1 MRKLSQREL
10 LDEGFGSMLS
20 GLARGARNAI
30 GSVAT
35 AMAPETMGALSKGA
49 SIASGAVERIRSGS
63 PRASAGTFFDSEDGK
78 REFKDIKLGKETK
91 LPNQNFKIEVK
102 SGYYLNSVGGD
113 QIEEKDLSGGY
124 VVLRRKK
131 RGGAGGFDNEIIEV
145 WDSNNKRLNEKP
157 IKAGTDIPTATTG
170 QDGKPEA
177 DGKPEEGKGEGTASP
192 RDGRDGRDGRDA
204 TSNAPPEPEPKPEPK
219 PEPEPESEPEPET
232 EPEPSK
238 PKFFASLKQWKID
251 NIGPEAGTVSI
262 TGIQLKEFLKTLKVE
277 DPDRVLKQAD
287 IKVNGAIPKNT
298 KLGTLESIIKSRGL
312 VAESIRSQKNI
323 LRRLNIER
331 YK

>member
-35 AMAPETMGALSKGA
+35 AVAPETMGALGKGA
-49 SIASGAVERIRSGS
+49 SIAANAVERIRSGS

-124 VVLRRKK
+124 IVLRRKK

-145 WDSNNKRLNEKP
+145 WDSSNKRLNEEP
-157 IKAGTDIPTATTG
+157 IKAGSDDPPAATTG
-170 QDGKPEA
+170 QDG
-177 DGKPEEGKGEGTASP
+177 GPEEGEGEGTASP

-204 TSNAPPEPEPKPEPK
+204 TSSAPPK
-219 PEPEPESEPEPET
+219 PEPESEP

-251 NIGPEAGTVSI
+251 NIGPEAGAVSV

-298 KLGTLESIIKSRGL
+298 KIGDLASIIKSRGL
-312 VAESIRSQKNI
+312 VAESIQSQKNI
-323 LRRLNIER
+323 LRCLNIER

>member
-10 LDEGFGSMLS
+10 LEEGFGSMLS

-35 AMAPETMGALSKGA
+35 AVAPETMGALRKGA
-49 SIASGAVERIRSGS
+49 NLASGAVERVMSGS

-124 VVLRRKK
+124 VVLQRKK

-145 WDSNNKRLNEKP
+145 WDSNNKRLNDKP
-157 IKAGTDIPTATTG
+157 IKAGSDDPSAATTG
-170 QDGKPEA
+170 TDGKPGT
-177 DGKPEEGKGEGTASP
+177 DGK
-192 RDGRDGRDGRDA
+192 DGRDV
-204 TSNAPPEPEPKPEPK
+204 TTPLPPSPPEPEA
-219 PEPEPESEPEPET
+219 EPEVEPG
-232 EPEPSK
+232 K

-251 NIGPEAGTVSI
+251 NVGPDAGTVSI

-323 LRRLNIER
+323 LRVFKDLRFN
-331 YK
+331 

>member
-1 MRKLSQREL
+1 
-10 LDEGFGSMLS
+10 
-20 GLARGARNAI
+20 
-30 GSVAT
+30 
-35 AMAPETMGALSKGA
+35 MGALKKGA
-49 SIASGAVERIRSGS
+49 GIAAGAVERIRSGS
-63 PRASAGTFFDSEDGK
+63 PSAAVGSFFDSEDGK
-78 REFKDIKLGKETK
+78 REFKDIEIGKESK
-91 LPNQNFKIEVK
+91 KMANQNWKIPII
-102 SGYYLNSVGGD
+102 SGFYLNSVGGD

-145 WDSNNKRLNEKP
+145 WDSNNKRLNDKP
-157 IKAGTDIPTATTG
+157 IKAGSDDPSAATTG
-170 QDGKPEA
+170 TDGKPGA
-177 DGKPEEGKGEGTASP
+177 DGKPGTDGKPGADGGTSTG
-192 RDGRDGRDGRDA
+192 RDGQDGRDGRDIT
-204 TSNAPPEPEPKPEPK
+204 TSPPPSPPEPEA
-219 PEPEPESEPEPET
+219 EPEVKPN
-232 EPEPSK
+232 K

-251 NIGPEAGTVSI
+251 NVGPEAGTVSI

-323 LRRLNIER
+323 LRQFNIKR

>member
-1 MRKLSQREL
+1 MRKISQREL

-35 AMAPETMGALSKGA
+35 AVAPETMGALGKGA
-49 SIASGAVERIRSGS
+49 SIAANAVERIRSGS
-63 PRASAGTFFDSEDGK
+63 PRSSAGTFFDSEDGK

-131 RGGAGGFDNEIIEV
+131 RSGAGGFDNEIIEV
-145 WDSNNKRLNEKP
+145 WDSNNKRLNDKP
-157 IKAGTDIPTATTG
+157 IKAGSDDPPAETTG
-170 QDGKPEA
+170 QDVKPRT
-177 DGKPEEGKGEGTASP
+177 GEET
-192 RDGRDGRDGRDA
+192 GRDGRDGRDA
-204 TSNAPPEPEPKPEPK
+204 VPSST
-219 PEPEPESEPEPET
+219 PEPEPEPT
-232 EPEPSK
+232 TEPSK

-251 NIGPEAGTVSI
+251 NIGSEAGTVSV

-287 IKVNGAIPKNT
+287 IKVNGAVPKNT

-323 LRRLNIER
+323 LRVFKDLRFN
-331 YK
+331 